1 MKDFL
6 SNIPRRWIGALAGL
20 IIALMLLKFGFWR
33 LLFICLCAGLGYV
46 VGQLIEGDQS
56 LEHLIQRLFPSR

>member
-1 MKDFL
+1 
-6 SNIPRRWIGALAGL
+6 
-20 IIALMLLKFGFWR
+20 MLLKFGFWR